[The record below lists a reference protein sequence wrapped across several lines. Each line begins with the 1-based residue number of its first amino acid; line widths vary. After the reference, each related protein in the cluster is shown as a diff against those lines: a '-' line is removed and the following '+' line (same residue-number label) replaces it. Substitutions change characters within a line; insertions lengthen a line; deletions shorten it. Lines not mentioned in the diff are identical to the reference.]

1 MAQEEINMK
10 KITPVIIII
19 AAIVLIIIFW
29 SRMTVTID
37 AGHAGLLYKTFRHGI
52 SKEQTPMRQGFHL
65 LAPWN
70 HVVDYEIRQKE
81 TTQQMEVLSS
91 NLLKINMDITVLH
104 QPMISKLGYLEVE
117 RGRNYETEII
127 MPVMRAVIRTIIAKY
142 LPEEINTT
150 KKEQII
156 KEIFNKTKKTL
167 ADNYI
172 QVNDILI
179 RNIVLP
185 QTLQDAIER
194 KLKQEQESLEYEYK
208 LQKAKKEAERQRI
221 EALGKAAANR
231 IISASLTDKILT
243 EKGIEATIKLS
254 ESPNTKVVVVGNSK
268 NGMPLILGGNN

>member
-10 KITPVIIII
+10 KITPIIII
-19 AAIVLIIIFW
+19 VAAVILIIIFW

-37 AGHAGLLYKTFRHGI
+37 AGHAGLLYKTFGHGI
-52 SKEQTPMRQGFHL
+52 NKEQTPLRQGFHL

-117 RGRNYETEII
+117 RGRSYETVII

-156 KEIFNKTKKTL
+156 KEIFDETKKTL
-167 ADNYI
+167 ENNYI

-185 QTLQDAIER
+185 QTLQNAIER

-208 LQKAKKEAERQRI
+208 LQKAQKEAERQKI
-221 EALGKAAANR
+221 EAQGKAAANR

-243 EKGIEATIKLS
+243 EKGIEATLKLS
-254 ESPNTKVVVVGNSK
+254 ESPNTKIVVVGNSK

>member
-10 KITPVIIII
+10 KITPIIII
-19 AAIVLIIIFW
+19 VAAVILIIIFW

-37 AGHAGLLYKTFRHGI
+37 AGHAGLLYKTFKHGI
-52 SKEQTPMRQGFHL
+52 NKEQTPLRQGFHL

-117 RGRNYETEII
+117 RGRSYETVII

-156 KEIFNKTKKTL
+156 KEIFDETKKTL
-167 ADNYI
+167 ENNYI

-185 QTLQDAIER
+185 QTLQNAIER

-208 LQKAKKEAERQRI
+208 LQKAQKEAERQKI
-221 EALGKAAANR
+221 EAQGKAAANR

-243 EKGIEATIKLS
+243 EKGIEATLKLS
-254 ESPNTKVVVVGNSK
+254 ESPNTKIVVVGNSK